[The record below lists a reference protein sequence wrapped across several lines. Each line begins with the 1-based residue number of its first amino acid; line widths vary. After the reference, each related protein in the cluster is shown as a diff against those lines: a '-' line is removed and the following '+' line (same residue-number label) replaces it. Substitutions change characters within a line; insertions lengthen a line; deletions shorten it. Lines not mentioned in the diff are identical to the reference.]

1 MAPEVLQNK
10 PYGINADIWS
20 LGVVFYQMLTGNYPY
35 KGTNRSDL
43 LKNIKIQSKN
53 QDFSH
58 LRISPLAKDF
68 IQGCLTENP
77 TERITWVD
85 IYNHGLLNKKTV

>member
-1 MAPEVLQNK
+1 
-10 PYGINADIWS
+10 
-20 LGVVFYQMLTGNYPY
+20 MLTGQYPY
-35 KGTNRSDL
+35 RGISRSDL
-43 LKNIKIQSKN
+43 LKNIKTQSKS

-77 TERITWVD
+77 NERISWVD
-85 IYNHGLLNKKTV
+85 IYNHELLNKKTV